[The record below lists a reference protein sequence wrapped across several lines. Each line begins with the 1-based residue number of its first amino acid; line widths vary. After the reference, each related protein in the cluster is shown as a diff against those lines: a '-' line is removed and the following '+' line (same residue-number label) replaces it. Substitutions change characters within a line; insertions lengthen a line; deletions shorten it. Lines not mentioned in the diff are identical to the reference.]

1 MTNYDALLS
10 ACPPYMIE
18 HDRKCYYQD
27 HVEAANYTDVTSF
40 CAGMAWVGPGI
51 VASPVDR
58 REFYFIN
65 TLARP

>member
-1 MTNYDALLS
+1 
-10 ACPPYMIE
+10 MIE

-27 HVEAANYTDVTSF
+27 HVEAANYTDVTAF